1 MKYIKPISFEE
12 TSCRTGAKELSEE
25 LEEGEQSGAYSSKI
39 IILVVFNCKI
49 SILCILI
56 CRIHVNVVLGGGRWI
71 PLPCETIFAR
81 NNGTNLRTIYLDTRR
96 CMAEMR
102 GYYIRSSPLQAL
114 CNTREQQTLQLS
126 KVRRD
131 VLLVNAIHNA
141 YEYVFI
147 YSTRGELLFTL
158 RSNYFWHGVAI
169 TSRTLSLVS
178 VL

>member
-1 MKYIKPISFEE
+1 MFPAREGARCKIARLRSQLMKYIKPISFEE

-71 PLPCETIFAR
+71 PLPCKTIFAR

-102 GYYIRSSPLQAL
+102 GYYIRSSPRYVILA
-114 CNTREQQTLQLS
+114 NNKLS
-126 KVRRD
+126 
-131 VLLVNAIHNA
+131 
-141 YEYVFI
+141 
-147 YSTRGELLFTL
+147 S
-158 RSNYFWHGVAI
+158 
-169 TSRTLSLVS
+169 
-178 VL
+178 